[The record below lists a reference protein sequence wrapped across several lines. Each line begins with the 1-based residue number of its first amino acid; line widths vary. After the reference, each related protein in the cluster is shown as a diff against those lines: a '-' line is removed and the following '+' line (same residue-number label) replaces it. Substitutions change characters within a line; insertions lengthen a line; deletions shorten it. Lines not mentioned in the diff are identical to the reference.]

1 MTKATLPRREEP
13 THAASQRIEF
23 RNFTIL
29 EHNFLK
35 VEHKLRKGS
44 SLTGKSSI
52 SCSQKTLVKSSSQHT
67 APCRRINCFSRVR
80 RSTGPRFLGV
90 KGRAC
95 RRACSP
101 STLRASVAFPLALIS
116 YADETRL
123 SCRGDCRID
132 TESDFPFFVNSIST
146 AHTPSRVVS
155 RCNDFL
161 INPISSGVHPRGD
174 AGGGKRVGCIFDL

>member
-13 THAASQRIEF
+13 THAAPQRVEF

-44 SLTGKSSI
+44 SLTGKRSI

-67 APCRRINCFSRVR
+67 APCLRINCISRVR
-80 RSTGPRFLGV
+80 HSTGPCFLEV
-90 KGRAC
+90 KGRGC

-116 YADETRL
+116 YAKRRGSPAAEIAVLTRSRNFHFSSIPFPL
-123 SCRGDCRID
+123 RTLPPESCH
-132 TESDFPFFVNSIST
+132 VAMIS
-146 AHTPSRVVS
+146 
-155 RCNDFL
+155 
-161 INPISSGVHPRGD
+161 
-174 AGGGKRVGCIFDL
+174 